1 MKKILVIM
9 LVLVLAVGLFT
20 GISFAGKREAAAS
33 RSVDAES
40 IPGEAESSPEETAA
54 QAAPS
59 QEAGTEEYVEEEIF
73 AEWNEGAPAL
83 DALVDYVEAVTDESS
98 PDYIPPA
105 DRIAVFDMDGTL
117 YGELFPTYL
126 EYYTLAWRILKDP
139 SITPDAEM
147 LDFGRELREAVI
159 TKNFAK
165 DMPIRH
171 AIQAARAYSG
181 MTLQEFAAFI
191 NEILLRPVDGFEG
204 MTYGSAFY
212 LPMIEVVE
220 YLQDNDFI
228 VYVVSGSDRFL
239 CRTLL
244 EGMLD
249 VPYENII
256 GMDVAVE
263 ASGQG
268 DTDGLDYVFQAD
280 DEIIRTDRLLIKN
293 LKMNKVAQI
302 VRDIGKQPVISFGN
316 SSGDVS
322 MHNFTISNNPYRSI
336 AFMLIAND
344 ENRDY
349 GNVEKAEGLGREWE
363 EDGYHVIS
371 MRDDFRTIY
380 GDDVVKTGS
389 FHWADELAESRVP
402 ADSFSSAGTE
412 APSQVTEAPAEE
424 TPVEEAPVEEAS
436 VEETPAEE
444 APVQEA
450 PFSDERAAA

>member
-1 MKKILVIM
+1 MKKLMALLLVI
-9 LVLVLAVGLFT
+9 VLAVGV
-20 GISFAGKREAAAS
+20 FAGVSFERNREVAA
-33 RSVDAES
+33 
-40 IPGEAESSPEETAA
+40 EAETVHAA
-54 QAAPS
+54 QASAVS
-59 QEAGTEEYVEEEIF
+59 SEKAGEEEFVEEEIF
-73 AEWNEGAPAL
+73 AEWNENAPAL
-83 DALVDYVEAVTDESS
+83 NALVEYVEAVTDEAS

-126 EYYTLAWRILKDP
+126 EYYMLAWRILKDP
-139 SITPDAEM
+139 SISPDAEM
-147 LDFGRELREAVI
+147 LALGRELRESVI
-159 TKNFAK
+159 TKQFAK

-181 MTLQEFAAFI
+181 MTLEEFAAFET
-191 NEILLRPVDGFEG
+191 EILLRPADGFEG
-204 MTYGSAFY
+204 LTYGSAFY

-228 VYVVSGSDRFL
+228 VYVVSGSDRFI
-239 CRTLL
+239 CRTLI

-256 GMDVAVE
+256 GMDVAVV

-280 DEIIRTDRLLIKN
+280 DEIIRTDKLLIKN

-322 MHNFTISNNPYRSI
+322 MHNFTINNNPYRSI

-344 ENRDY
+344 EERDY
-349 GNVEKAEGLGREWE
+349 GNVEKAEALGKEWE

-402 ADSFSSAGTE
+402 AETF
-412 APSQVTEAPAEE
+412 PAPAEAS
-424 TPVEEAPVEEAS
+424 PAPDEAS
-436 VEETPAEE
+436 PVPAG
-444 APVQEA
+444 P
-450 PFSDERAAA
+450 AAA

>member
-1 MKKILVIM
+1 MKKLMALLLVI
-9 LVLVLAVGLFT
+9 VLAVGV
-20 GISFAGKREAAAS
+20 FAGVSFERNREVAA
-33 RSVDAES
+33 
-40 IPGEAESSPEETAA
+40 EAETVH
-54 QAAPS
+54 AAPAPAVS
-59 QEAGTEEYVEEEIF
+59 SEKAGEEEYVEEEIF
-73 AEWNEGAPAL
+73 AEWNENAPAL
-83 DALVDYVEAVTDESS
+83 NALVEYVEAVTDEAS

-126 EYYTLAWRILKDP
+126 EYYMLAWRILKDP
-139 SITPDAEM
+139 SISPDAEM
-147 LDFGRELREAVI
+147 LALGRELRESVI
-159 TKNFAK
+159 TKQFAK

-181 MTLQEFAAFI
+181 MTLEEFAAFET
-191 NEILLRPVDGFEG
+191 EILLRPADGFEG
-204 MTYGSAFY
+204 LTYGSAFY

-228 VYVVSGSDRFL
+228 VYVVSGSDRFI
-239 CRTLL
+239 CRTLI

-256 GMDVAVE
+256 GMDVAVV

-280 DEIIRTDRLLIKN
+280 DEIIRTDKLLIKN

-322 MHNFTISNNPYRSI
+322 MHNFTINNNPYRSI

-344 ENRDY
+344 EERDY
-349 GNVEKAEGLGREWE
+349 GNVEKAEALGKEWE

-402 ADSFSSAGTE
+402 A
-412 APSQVTEAPAEE
+412 E
-424 TPVEEAPVEEAS
+424 TFPAPVESTPAPDEAS
-436 VEETPAEE
+436 PVPAG
-444 APVQEA
+444 P
-450 PFSDERAAA
+450 AAA